1 MANEWTLMPV
11 SPFRRGKF
19 TWRHIFCRG
28 RDEQAGQNAT
38 ADDFSTFGQAG
49 RAGARE
55 DLQTY
60 WFAAQT
66 INGSTLRGLLH
77 ENFSNTRRG
86 HRHLSGGMRQGS
98 RPEG

>member
-1 MANEWTLMPV
+1 VDIDASFSI
-11 SPFRRGKF
+11 SPGQIYLAPYFLPP
-19 TWRHIFCRG
+19 G

-38 ADDFSTFGQAG
+38 ADDFPTFGPAG

-86 HRHLSGGMRQGS
+86 HRYLSGGVQQGS